1 MDLLFQYC
9 SRACVC
15 MCTKTGKLKIVLRFF
30 HLALIISL
38 IRIRSAI
45 SRLNEKGTVLNG
57 KAHLCEKLTVRLFL
71 HLKNFFSFLYLF
83 RDSEKRP
90 RTTSVSLEVNKER
103 VIIRGG
109 EK

>member
-9 SRACVC
+9 SRVCVC
-15 MCTKTGKLKIVLRFF
+15 MCTKAGKLKIVLRFF

-57 KAHLCEKLTVRLFL
+57 KAHLCEKLTV
-71 HLKNFFSFLYLF
+71 
-83 RDSEKRP
+83 
-90 RTTSVSLEVNKER
+90 
-103 VIIRGG
+103 
-109 EK
+109 